1 MGSLKRLF
9 IEHWDIEK
17 GHRALFIEGSAISSF
32 SKSLGP
38 DVVLTFS
45 SMASSWVTPET
56 IV

>member
-1 MGSLKRLF
+1 MGGLKRLF

-45 SMASSWVTPET
+45 SMASSWVTPKT